1 MPTPIALRNATA
13 SLAIALAWL
22 FVLPSHSAAQVS
34 TATINGTVRDATGA
48 VVPESDL
55 VLQSVETGIERRS
68 VSNSVGVYTF
78 VSITPGIYVLSATKE
93 GFRTSSL
100 QPFTLAVNQTAT
112 FDFALEIGAV
122 AETVTVEAVGAE
134 VQSSTAELG
143 SVMAE
148 NQVVDL
154 PLNGRNFTQLLTLTP
169 GASPIS
175 TAQNRGGFGSSA
187 IGEFAYPAMNGQS
200 NRSNFF
206 LTDGVI
212 NHGSAVSTYATPPII
227 DAIQEFKV
235 QTHNDQA
242 EFGQGTGG
250 IVNVVTKSGTNQLH
264 GTLWEFMR
272 NDNLDS
278 RNFFRRNVV
287 PLSQNMY
294 GATVGGPAVRNKT
307 FYFFAWQGF
316 KRRTPANRLYR
327 VPTDANLMGDHS
339 DWPAQIYDPQSTRE
353 DAATGTFIRDP
364 FTNNML
370 PQSRLDSGFVSYAQ
384 QTIPKPISTGVADR
398 NQLDTTNSSL
408 DQDEFNVRGDHNFS
422 ANDMVWGRVSWSDL
436 AQTGSAG
443 RQGLGSLV
451 NVRTVNI
458 GASWVHTF
466 SPTSIL
472 QFQFGR
478 TTINRDTGSSFTSAV
493 DPTSFGF
500 EPLFC
505 CSFRSDLALMP
516 SVNVAQFFS
525 GGERVAN
532 TRTSDIY
539 SYKGNFTKILGN
551 HQLKIGAEYST
562 NRHFGVT
569 NDHNVAFIPANTAD
583 PQTATGGSPLASW
596 LLNVPNNAGRRDF
609 FKRLHRGA
617 IGGFYVQDNW
627 KVTSK
632 LTVNIGLRYDR
643 TWSPRVGDYED
654 RGIFAGTP
662 DFERVYG
669 GLYVIQAKPD
679 SCAALQSAPCIPT
692 PDGSLPDEVRVSPT
706 QRLIGDWT
714 DNWQPRVGIAYR
726 VSNRTAIRASGG
738 IFYDSWAGMNQM
750 MQAQGHTWPDVGQQQ
765 SGNLNTPTSGNPV
778 PGVSAKNPFPAGLLP
793 GPTPFNRV
801 AWYADPSIKNQYSM
815 QWNFGL
821 QHQLASDTLI
831 SANYVGSA
839 NRRAPLDHFYNT
851 ATTPGPG
858 DPAERSPYP
867 FIVPTFWQRSV
878 GRANYNA
885 FQFQLTKRA
894 RAFTYMVNYTWSKT
908 INLACDGWYNVEGCS
923 TQTPYDHVRDK
934 GVAGHDLTHIFNFN
948 WVYRIPIGPG
958 MKSTGSKLADYV
970 IGNWQLNGIANLYS
984 GRPYHI
990 NVSGDIANTRNRNGY
1005 MRADQVGDPHL
1016 SNPTPSR
1023 WFNTDAFRA
1032 PAPFT
1037 FGNSGRHALRSDG
1050 VTNFDLSLFRD
1061 FPLPGREG
1069 MKLQFR
1075 AESFNA
1081 FNHADFAI
1089 PVQNLSRSNFGVVT
1103 ATQRRARQFQLG
1115 LKFIF

>member
-1 MPTPIALRNATA
+1 MSHYRLSKSFGGVLALAFALALLPGPAAAQLSTA
-13 SLAIALAWL
+13 S
-22 FVLPSHSAAQVS
+22 
-34 TATINGTVRDATGA
+34 INGTIRDGTGA
-48 VVPESDL
+48 VVPEADL
-55 VLQSVETGIERRS
+55 VLQSVETGVERRS
-68 VSNSVGVYTF
+68 VTNSVGVYTF
-78 VSITPGIYVLSATKE
+78 VSITPGIYVLTASKD

-100 QPFTLAVNQTAT
+100 QPFTLVVNQTAT
-112 FDFALEIGAV
+112 LDFALEIGAV

-143 SVMAE
+143 SVMNE

-175 TAQNRGGFGSSA
+175 TAQNRGGFGSAA

-212 NHGSAVSTYATPPII
+212 NQGSMVSTYATPPII

-242 EFGQGTGG
+242 EFGQGAGG
-250 IVNVVTKSGTNQLH
+250 IVNVVTKSGTNEIH
-264 GTLWEFMR
+264 GSLWEFLR

-278 RNFFRRNVV
+278 RNFFRKEVV

-307 FYFFAWQGF
+307 FFFFAWQGF
-316 KRRTPANRLYR
+316 TRRTPANRLYR
-327 VPTDANLMGDHS
+327 VPTDANLAGDHS
-339 DWPAQIYDPQSTRE
+339 DWPVQIYDPQSTRE
-353 DAATGTFIRDP
+353 DAATGTFLRDP
-364 FTNNML
+364 FDNNMI
-370 PQSRLDSGFVSYAQ
+370 PQSRLDPGFVSLAQ
-384 QTIPKPISTGVADR
+384 TTIPKPIATGVADR
-398 NQLDTTNSSL
+398 NQLDTTNVAL
-408 DQDEFNVRGDHNFS
+408 NQDEFNVRGDHNFG
-422 ANDMVWGRVSWSDL
+422 ANDIVWGRVSWSDMG
-436 AQTGSAG
+436 QTGSAG
-443 RQGLGSLV
+443 RQGLGSF
-451 NVRTVNI
+451 VNI
-458 GASWVHTF
+458 KTWNIGGSWVHTF
-466 SPTSIL
+466 NPTTVM
-472 QFQFGR
+472 QVQFGR
-478 TTINRDTGSSFTSAV
+478 TIIDRDTGNSFANDV

-500 EPLFC
+500 ESLFC
-505 CSFRSDLALMP
+505 CSFRSGLALMP
-516 SVNVAQFFS
+516 DVRVNQFFG

-532 TRTSDIY
+532 TRASDIY
-539 SYKGNFTKILGN
+539 SFKGSLTKIAGN
-551 HQLKIGAEYST
+551 HQFKFGLEYST

-569 NDHNVAFIPANTAD
+569 NDHNVVFVPANTAD
-583 PQTATGGSPLASW
+583 PQTNTGGSPLASW
-596 LLNVPNNAGRRDF
+596 LLNVPNTAGRRDF

-627 KVTSK
+627 KVTPK
-632 LTVNIGLRYDR
+632 LTVNLGLRYDR
-643 TWSPRVGDYED
+643 TWSPRVGSFDD
-654 RGIFAGTP
+654 KGIFAGTP
-662 DFERVYG
+662 DFERAYG

-679 SCAALQSAPCIPT
+679 SCASLGVAPCIPT
-692 PDGSLPDEVRVSPT
+692 PDGSLPAEISVSPT
-706 QRLIGDWT
+706 QRLINDWT
-714 DNWQPRVGIAYR
+714 DNWQPRIGIAYR
-726 VSNRTAIRASGG
+726 LSERTALRASGG

-765 SGNLNTPTSGNPV
+765 SGNLNTPTSGRPV
-778 PGVSAKNPFPAGLLP
+778 PGLSAKSPFPAGLLP
-793 GPTPFNRV
+793 GPTPFDRV
-801 AWYADPSIKNQYSM
+801 AWYADPRVKNQYSM

-821 QHQLASDTLI
+821 QHQLTADTLI

-851 ATTPGPG
+851 AVTPGPG
-858 DPAERSPYP
+858 DPADRSPYP

-885 FQFQLTKRA
+885 FQFQMTKRH
-894 RAFTYMVNYTWSKT
+894 RSLTYMVNYTWAKT

-934 GVAGHDLTHIFNFN
+934 GVAGHDLTQIFNFN
-948 WVYRIPIGPG
+948 WVYRLPIGPG
-958 MKSTGSKLADYV
+958 MATTGSKLVDQI
-970 IGNWQLNGIANLYS
+970 IGNWQLNGIANLHS

-1016 SNPTPSR
+1016 GSPTPER
-1023 WFNTDAFRA
+1023 WFNTEAFQA

-1061 FPLPGREG
+1061 FDIPGREG
-1069 MKLQFR
+1069 MRLQFR
-1075 AESFNA
+1075 AEAFNA
-1081 FNHADFAI
+1081 FNHADFNI
-1089 PVQNLSRSNFGVVT
+1089 PVQNLSRTNFGVVT
-1103 ATQRRARQFQLG
+1103 STQRRARQFQMG
-1115 LKFIF
+1115 LKLIF

>member
-1 MPTPIALRNATA
+1 
-13 SLAIALAWL
+13 
-22 FVLPSHSAAQVS
+22 
-34 TATINGTVRDATGA
+34 
-48 VVPESDL
+48 
-55 VLQSVETGIERRS
+55 
-68 VSNSVGVYTF
+68 
-78 VSITPGIYVLSATKE
+78 
-93 GFRTSSL
+93 
-100 QPFTLAVNQTAT
+100 
-112 FDFALEIGAV
+112 
-122 AETVTVEAVGAE
+122 
-134 VQSSTAELG
+134 
-143 SVMAE
+143 
-148 NQVVDL
+148 
-154 PLNGRNFTQLLTLTP
+154 
-169 GASPIS
+169 
-175 TAQNRGGFGSSA
+175 
-187 IGEFAYPAMNGQS
+187 MNGQS

-212 NHGSAVSTYATPPII
+212 NQGSMVSTYATPPII

-250 IVNVVTKSGTNQLH
+250 IVNVVTKSGTNELH
-264 GTLWEFMR
+264 GTLWEFIR
-272 NDNLDS
+272 NDNLDA
-278 RNFFRRNVV
+278 RNFFRRDVV

-307 FYFFAWQGF
+307 FFFFAWQGF

-327 VPTDANLMGDHS
+327 VPTDANLAGDHS
-339 DWPAQIYDPQSTRE
+339 DWPTQIYDPQSTRE

-364 FTNNML
+364 FANNMI
-370 PQSRLDSGFVSYAQ
+370 PQDRLDPGFVNYAQ
-384 QTIPKPISTGVADR
+384 TTIPKPISTGVADR

-408 DQDEFNVRGDHNFS
+408 DQNEFNVRGDHNFS
-422 ANDMVWGRVSWSDL
+422 AEDMVWGRVSWSDL

-451 NVRTVNI
+451 NVRTLNI

-466 SPTSIL
+466 SPKSIL
-472 QFQFGR
+472 QIQFAR
-478 TTINRDTGSSFTSAV
+478 TTINRNTGSEFVGDV

-505 CSFRSDLALMP
+505 CSFRSDLALTP
-516 SVNVAQFFS
+516 AVTVAQFFS

-532 TRTSDIY
+532 NRTSDIY
-539 SYKGNFTKILGN
+539 AYKGNFTKILGN
-551 HQLKIGAEYST
+551 HLLKFGAEYST

-569 NDHNVAFIPANTAD
+569 NDHNIAFIPANTAN
-583 PQTATGGSPLASW
+583 PQTNTGGSPLASW

-627 KVTSK
+627 KVTPK

-643 TWSPRVGDYED
+643 TWSPRVGSYDD
-654 RGIFAGTP
+654 NGIFAGTP
-662 DFERVYG
+662 DFERVHG

-679 SCAALQSAPCIPT
+679 SCAALQAAPCIPT

-706 QRLIGDWT
+706 QRLIEDWT

-726 VSNRTAIRASGG
+726 MSDRTAIRMSGG

-765 SGNLNTPTSGNPV
+765 SGNLNTPTTGNPI
-778 PGVSAKNPFPAGLLP
+778 PGVSGKNPFPAGLLP
-793 GPTPFNRV
+793 GPTPFDRV
-801 AWYADPSIKNQYSM
+801 AWYADPSVKNQYSM
-815 QWNFGL
+815 QWNLGL
-821 QHQLASDTLI
+821 QHQLTSDTLV

-858 DPAERSPYP
+858 NPAERSPYP

-885 FQFQLTKRA
+885 FQFQLTKRT
-894 RAFTYMVNYTWSKT
+894 RGFTYMVNYTWSKT

-923 TQTPYDHVRDK
+923 TQTPYDHYRDK
-934 GVAGHDLTHIFNFN
+934 GVAGHDLTHNFNFN
-948 WVYRIPIGPG
+948 WVYKIPVGPG
-958 MKSTGSKLADYV
+958 MKSTGSKVGDYI
-970 IGNWQLNGIANLYS
+970 IGNWQINGIANLYS

-1005 MRADQVGDPHL
+1005 MRADQVGEPHL
-1016 SNPTPSR
+1016 SNPSPSR

-1069 MKLQFR
+1069 MRLQFR
-1075 AESFNA
+1075 AEAFNA

-1089 PVQNLSRSNFGVVT
+1089 PVQNLSQSNFGVVT